1 MLALRAHLDAAQLFD
16 TKIVVYDNWVY
27 ADPLP
32 AGAAAAGIHYPGIGT
47 GRPELGF
54 PMWSSEESST
64 YNNDVGA
71 GCWARVVNQ
80 NYVSNNMTASLAWN
94 LVAAYMKRVPFTI
107 RPEPTRQLTLA
118 PNPASTEAQ
127 TGTERAS

>member
-71 GCWARVVNQ
+71 GCWARCVRGRGGGGGGGWSGGSWSSGGWSGGAWVGGRG
-80 NYVSNNMTASLAWN
+80 VS
-94 LVAAYMKRVPFTI
+94 R
-107 RPEPTRQLTLA
+107 
-118 PNPASTEAQ
+118 
-127 TGTERAS
+127 